1 MRCVIGL
8 SHPSTDRYGLA
19 EEGFVKRKKKQ
30 LLVEMKQGGGG
41 SGGEQS
47 SGTMDYV
54 DPLRALEAMG
64 ARDIKVGTGK
74 ARPRRRGGEDGIH
87 ERERALRCPGLLP
100 CSNLVIG
107 VKAERERDQAR
118 GEILLLQWTE

>member
-1 MRCVIGL
+1 
-8 SHPSTDRYGLA
+8 
-19 EEGFVKRKKKQ
+19 
-30 LLVEMKQGGGG
+30 MKQGG
-41 SGGEQS
+41 GGEQS

-87 ERERALRCPGLLP
+87 ERER
-100 CSNLVIG
+100 
-107 VKAERERDQAR
+107 EREHCLA
-118 GEILLLQWTE
+118 LVYYPAVTW

>member
-1 MRCVIGL
+1 
-8 SHPSTDRYGLA
+8 
-19 EEGFVKRKKKQ
+19 
-30 LLVEMKQGGGG
+30 MKQGGGG
-41 SGGEQS
+41 GGGEQS

-87 ERERALRCPGLLP
+87 ERERERERERALRCPGLLP

-118 GEILLLQWTE
+118 GEIL